1 MADAQVFPI
10 QSTIPASWHRQ
21 VPGRGRR
28 SCDPDPAPC
37 SYYLQPQ
44 LVELAL
50 PQHDAFSDGAQHD
63 SCSLGEQQA
72 EPPPV
77 AGAVVCF
84 CLSVF
89 MVNLLYVLWS
99 GRDERSQAETDDR
112 QKRRNTVYRQM
123 KQTTS
128 G

>member
-1 MADAQVFPI
+1 
-10 QSTIPASWHRQ
+10 
-21 VPGRGRR
+21 
-28 SCDPDPAPC
+28 
-37 SYYLQPQ
+37 LQPQ

-72 EPPPV
+72 EPLLV

-89 MVNLLYVLWS
+89 MVNLPYVS
-99 GRDERSQAETDDR
+99 CYARNEHSQAETGDR
-112 QKRRNTVYRQM
+112 QKRRNMGISSEPQAHRQPHP
-123 KQTTS
+123 KSTS
-128 G
+128 